1 MVYEL
6 VKRQGRFTAR
16 RLVWLCLGLTIIAAI
31 TVEMGRLTDAPGLLL
46 FTAKLVFLGAAA
58 GAAFLTLA
66 RRSIGEVRTI
76 EWAKNL
82 ALLFATLAVTA
93 VLAEFGLRI
102 MSAGIT
108 TTGDNSSYWARRWYS
123 THVRVNSLGY
133 REREFPA
140 KKPPGVYRI
149 AVVGDSFTF
158 GQGIKEE
165 DRFSNRLERA
175 LNREGQ
181 RFEVLNFGRPG
192 AETVDEVE
200 MLKNAVIGV
209 KPDFVLLQ
217 WLINDVEGHDKSG
230 RPAELPLLPS
240 ETLRPVLHRNSVLYY
255 ILDRQWGTLQHEL
268 GWTGSYLDYM
278 RARFGDPESAG
289 SREAAAELEKFVALY
304 RERHIALGIVLFRE
318 PRTTH
323 RREYPFAFLHERVLA
338 YCSREGIDCFDL
350 REPMDRAEEHASLV
364 VNRFDGHP
372 NAEANGI
379 AAEEILNRF
388 GPIWD
393 HSAVDRNEGAHKG

>member
-16 RLVWLCLGLTIIAAI
+16 RLAWLCLGLTIIAAI
-31 TVEMGRLTDAPGLLL
+31 TVEMGRLRDAPGLLL
-46 FTAKLVFLGAAA
+46 FTAKLVFLGAVA
-58 GAAFLTLA
+58 GVAFLTLA

-82 ALLFATLAVTA
+82 ALLFATLVIMT
-93 VLAEFGLRI
+93 VLAEFGLRLLF
-102 MSAGIT
+102 AGIT
-108 TTGDNSSYWARRWYS
+108 TTGDNSSYWARRWY
-123 THVRVNSLGY
+123 TAHVRVNSLGY

-140 KKPPGVYRI
+140 EKPPGIYRI

-158 GQGIKEE
+158 GQGIEEE

-240 ETLRPVLHRNSVLYY
+240 ETLQPVLHRNSVLYY

-278 RARFGDPESAG
+278 RARFGDPESPG
-289 SREAAAELEKFVALY
+289 SREAAAELEKFVALC
-304 RERHIALGIVLFRE
+304 RERNIPLGIALFRGME
-318 PRTTH
+318 GVAKH
-323 RREYPFAFLHERVLA
+323 AYPFDFLHERVLTF
-338 YCSREGIDCFDL
+338 CTREGLTCLDL

-372 NAEANGI
+372 NAEANRI
-379 AAEEILNRF
+379 AAEEILKQF

-393 HSAVDRNEGAHKG
+393 RAASGRNERAKKG